1 MAVRGFAADRIR
13 LTVRVAHTYA
23 RIPRNGDPG
32 TFLRRMRDCRSLKIV
47 VFRVQMHNLQ
57 ELSTLGIEFRAESAT
72 IVDQLDIRST

>member
-32 TFLRRMRDCRSLKIV
+32 TFLSRMRGGMRPKFV
-47 VFRVQMHNLQ
+47 VFQVQMHNLQ

-72 IVDQLDIRST
+72 MSDQPDIC

>member
-13 LTVRVAHTYA
+13 LTVRVAHTHA

-32 TFLRRMRDCRSLKIV
+32 TFLRRMRDCWSLKAAV
-47 VFRVQMHNLQ
+47 YQVQMHNLQ

-72 IVDQLDIRST
+72 IVDQPDIC

>member
-32 TFLRRMRDCRSLKIV
+32 TFLPRMRGGMRLKFV
-47 VFRVQMHNLQ
+47 VFQVQMHNLQ

-72 IVDQLDIRST
+72 MGDQPDIC

>member
-13 LTVRVAHTYA
+13 LIVRVAHTYA

-32 TFLRRMRDCRSLKIV
+32 TFLCRMRSGKRPKFV
-47 VFRVQMHNLQ
+47 VFQVQMHNLQ

-72 IVDQLDIRST
+72 MSDQPDIC

>member
-1 MAVRGFAADRIR
+1 
-13 LTVRVAHTYA
+13 
-23 RIPRNGDPG
+23 
-32 TFLRRMRDCRSLKIV
+32 LRRMRDCKSLKIV

>member
-32 TFLRRMRDCRSLKIV
+32 TFLRRMRDCRSLKVIV
-47 VFRVQMHNLQ
+47 YQLQMHNLQ
-57 ELSTLGIEFRAESAT
+57 ELSTLGIEFPAESAT
-72 IVDQLDIRST
+72 IVDQLDIR

>member
-32 TFLRRMRDCRSLKIV
+32 TFLPRMRVGMPPKFV
-47 VFRVQMHNLQ
+47 VFQVQRHNLQ
-57 ELSTLGIEFRAESAT
+57 ELSTLGIEFCAESAT
-72 IVDQLDIRST
+72 IVDQPDIC

>member
-23 RIPRNGDPG
+23 RIPRHGDPG
-32 TFLRRMRDCRSLKIV
+32 PFLRRMRGGMRPKFV
-47 VFRVQMHNLQ
+47 VFQVQMHNLQ

-72 IVDQLDIRST
+72 MSDQPDIC

>member
-32 TFLRRMRDCRSLKIV
+32 TFLRCVRDRESLKIV

-57 ELSTLGIEFRAESAT
+57 DLSTLGIEFRAESAT
-72 IVDQLDIRST
+72 IVDQLDIR